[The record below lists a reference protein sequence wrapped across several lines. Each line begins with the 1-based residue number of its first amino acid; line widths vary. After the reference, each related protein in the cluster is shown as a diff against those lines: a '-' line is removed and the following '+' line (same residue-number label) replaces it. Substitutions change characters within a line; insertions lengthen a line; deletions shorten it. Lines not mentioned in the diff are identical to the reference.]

1 LIRLFNDEYGIGMR
15 SNDMGSNDSGSND
28 MGSND
33 SMLWVVMTM
42 IVVVMHYG

>member
-1 LIRLFNDEYGIGMR
+1 LFNDEYGIGMR

-42 IVVVMHYG
+42 IVVVIHYG